1 MMHYKS
7 ELIGKGAE
15 AWRVLA
21 MGLNEESKGIT
32 GLGEVIKAVGIG

>member
-1 MMHYKS
+1 MHNES

-15 AWRVLA
+15 TWRVLA
-21 MGLNEESKGIT
+21 MGINKESKRIT